1 MDFVIVFLSRPD
13 AGELSIARRDGDGRG
28 SEETNPNSLQS
39 LINVKQD
46 VDQARGK
53 NRPKD

>member
-1 MDFVIVFLSRPD
+1 VS
-13 AGELSIARRDGDGRG
+13 ETSETGDGRG

-46 VDQARGK
+46 VDQA
-53 NRPKD
+53 